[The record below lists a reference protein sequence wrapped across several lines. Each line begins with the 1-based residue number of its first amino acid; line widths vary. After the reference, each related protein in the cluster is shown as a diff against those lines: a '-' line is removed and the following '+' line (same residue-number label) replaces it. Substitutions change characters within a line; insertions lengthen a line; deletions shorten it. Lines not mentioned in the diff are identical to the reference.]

1 MAKPL
6 CRKGFPLFD
15 KFAELVDGICAMG
28 QDAFQAG
35 QPTPALSTQDPSA
48 SVSTSYEPVID
59 PQLLEISSER
69 GPTLNRELDC
79 NVPQVICDIISN
91 LC

>member
-6 CRKGFPLFD
+6 CRKGFSLFNE
-15 KFAELVDGICAMG
+15 FTELVDGTCAMG
-28 QDAFQAG
+28 QDAFRAG
-35 QPTPALSTQDPSA
+35 QPTPAPLTQDPSA
-48 SVSTSYEPVID
+48 SASMSYEPVID

-69 GPTLNRELDC
+69 GPTLDRELDC

>member
-15 KFAELVDGICAMG
+15 EFAELIDGTCAMG

-35 QPTPALSTQDPSA
+35 QPTLAPSIQNPSA
-48 SVSTSYEPVID
+48 SVSTLYEPVID
-59 PQLLEISSER
+59 PQLLEISFER
-69 GPTLNRELDC
+69 GL
-79 NVPQVICDIISN
+79 VK
-91 LC
+91 